1 MPSSDVLIVTVR
13 QPWASALFGP
23 KRTRKSIENRKW
35 PVSGGSGWI
44 CIRSSKSAPKRSD
57 IQDARRRIIQS
68 AGDLNA
74 IDFDAMPR
82 GAILGLVYV
91 EECITSDTPI
101 NVWHNAGDC
110 GWVITKTAKLPQPFQ
125 IDPTDKA
132 QTKVWLSKRPS
143 YLAKLRHQLPTHAA
157 LS

>member
-1 MPSSDVLIVTVR
+1 MPTNDVLIVTVR

-23 KRTRKSIENRKW
+23 KTIENRKW
-35 PVSGGSGWI
+35 PVPGGSGWI

-57 IQDARRRIIQS
+57 IKDAQRRIIQS
-68 AGDLNA
+68 GGDLNA
-74 IDFDAMPR
+74 IKAMHY

-101 NVWHNAGDC
+101 NIWHNAGDC
-110 GWVITKTAKLPQPFQ
+110 GWVITKTAKLSQPFQ
-125 IDPTDKA
+125 IDPNDKA

-143 YLAKLRHQLPTHAA
+143 YLAELRRQLPTHAA